1 MLSMPAFSRYVSPE
15 DHDLIRVMIRRIN
28 AATVINLGAA
38 ALIGVVALYASFWK
52 ALVLMMALRLGIATM
67 SGAIG
72 RNLARKMETGQPVV
86 GALNALCL
94 SFFVGGMSWAG
105 ILIVVPI
112 ELWNSIEAMTL
123 TALIAVGVTVVA
135 IIASPVPRAMWSF
148 YGGFIIAMTFQLFT
162 HMDVLGPLP
171 WVWTGIALLTSG
183 LAVVI
188 SRDIKRSVMTDVENK
203 RMAETLGHLNE
214 ELGHALDRAD
224 RLARYDQL
232 TGVRNRRA
240 FEEEAGAIAI
250 RRDRVEE
257 WYAALVDLDHFKA
270 INDKHG
276 HHLGDEYLRR
286 VGTILANVERRFE
299 HAVSAR
305 LGGEEFVVLLPVS
318 SEAEALAAAEAIR
331 AEVELIRLDGGARIL
346 ETTTS
351 VGLSHWECKE
361 PVHAALRRA
370 DQALYEAKSAGRN
383 RVHLAGSA
391 DESAIRAA

>member
-1 MLSMPAFSRYVSPE
+1 MLKMPTFSRYDAPE

-52 ALVLMMALRLGIATM
+52 ALVLMMALRLAIATM

-72 RNLARKMETGQPVV
+72 RNLARKMETGQPVL
-86 GALNALCL
+86 GALNALCM

-112 ELWNSIEAMTL
+112 ELWASIEALTL
-123 TALIAVGVTVVA
+123 TALIGVGVTVVA

-148 YGGFIIAMTFQLFT
+148 YGGFIIAMTLQLFS

-188 SRDIKRSVMTDVENK
+188 ARDIKRSVMTDVENK

-214 ELGHALDRAD
+214 ELGIALDRAD

-250 RRDRVEE
+250 RRDGMED
-257 WYAALVDLDHFKA
+257 WYAALVDLDHFKS
-270 INDKHG
+270 INDTHG

-286 VGTILANVERRFE
+286 VGTILASVERRFE
-299 HAVSAR
+299 HAVAAR
-305 LGGEEFVVLLPVS
+305 LGGEEFVVLLPVA

-331 AEVELIRLDGGARIL
+331 TDVELIRLDGGSQIL

-351 VGLSHWECKE
+351 VGLSQWGCKE

-383 RVHLAGSA
+383 RVQVAGTRH
-391 DESAIRAA
+391 ESAIRAA